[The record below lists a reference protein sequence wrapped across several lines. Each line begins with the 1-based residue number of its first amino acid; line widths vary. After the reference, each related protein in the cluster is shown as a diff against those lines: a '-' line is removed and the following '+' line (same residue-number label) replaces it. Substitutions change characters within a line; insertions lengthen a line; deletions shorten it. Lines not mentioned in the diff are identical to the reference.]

1 MSNMLFTL
9 AGAVTLCLC
18 ILPYL
23 LLFRRSSPKP
33 EPSPLQHFRFLE
45 LPRELRDEVYSH
57 LVTNPS
63 YPAIRPPPKPRNLFT
78 LIHDLFRHTN
88 LVAPLPPSRWHG
100 GAGLLF
106 TCSSLSAE
114 YTSALTKHA
123 TFALRIQESNKNT
136 SPLWPLRC
144 STLSN
149 IRYASIHILAT
160 PSLLGSHIGSFDPRR
175 APPSLSWPVLD
186 RAMLAIEKMDRL
198 RSLEVVVRA
207 LGNPLWNPLWL
218 WWFAGMSFKLGAA
231 RAAAAGF
238 HKLQETAHGKHELVE
253 RKGGVRALKRIKFE
267 LEGWTPGENWMA
279 RNFTN
284 HEGVGKEKALE
295 PPMPLDSS
303 EEEEVEHGGDKGWTW
318 RCSEGHRVGGDVE
331 GEMPIRQF
339 CAMLYRDCE
348 VCRPRAPTGL
358 EQGL

>member
-1 MSNMLFTL
+1 MLLTL
-9 AGAVTLCLC
+9 AAALTLCIC
-18 ILPYL
+18 VLPYL
-23 LLFRRSSPKP
+23 LLLRRPSPKP
-33 EPSPLQHFRFLE
+33 SPPQHFRFLQ

-63 YPAIRPPPKPRNLFT
+63 YPAIRPPPKPRTLFT

-88 LVAPLPPSRWHG
+88 LVAPTPPSHWHG

-106 TCSSLSAE
+106 TNTSLSAE
-114 YTSALTKHA
+114 YTTALTKHA

-144 STLSN
+144 STLQN
-149 IRYASIHILAT
+149 IRHASIHILAT
-160 PSLLGSHIGSFDPRR
+160 PSLLGSHLNSFDPRR
-175 APPSLSWPVLD
+175 APPSLTWPVLD
-186 RAMLAIEKMDRL
+186 RAMLAIAKMTRL

-231 RAAAAGF
+231 RAAAAAF
-238 HKLQETAHGKHELVE
+238 HTLRETPRGGRELVE
-253 RKGGVRALKRIKFE
+253 GKGGVRALKRIRFE

-284 HEGVGKEKALE
+284 REGVGREKALE
-295 PPMPLDSS
+295 PPRSVGEGDK
-303 EEEEVEHGGDKGWTW
+303 EGGDPGWTW
-318 RCSEGHRVGGDVE
+318 RCSEGHRVGGDGE

-348 VCRPRAPTGL
+348 VCRPRATTGL
-358 EQGL
+358 EPVL